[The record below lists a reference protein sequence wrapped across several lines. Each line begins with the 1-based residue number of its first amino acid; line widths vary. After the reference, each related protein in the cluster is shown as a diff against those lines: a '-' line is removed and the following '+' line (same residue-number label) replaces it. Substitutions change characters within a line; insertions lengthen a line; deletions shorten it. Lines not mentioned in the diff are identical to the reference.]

1 MSHLGE
7 RLTAL
12 VDGELGHDER
22 DRALAHL
29 AACEQCR
36 READTLRRLKSRLR
50 ALDDVATPTALIGR
64 LYGLDPGQ
72 NGPAGPR
79 ESRLGG
85 PGTREPTREPWPLPA
100 ATRPIAVV
108 PGVQA
113 VQAVPADRRRR
124 PGDNRPGGR
133 AVTRDGRPRVRYLV
147 AGAATLA
154 VLGVGAASFVAGT
167 DEQRLPQV
175 APAFDRFAVEHALIS
190 GEVPMTEPSPA
201 KP

>member
-1 MSHLGE
+1 
-7 RLTAL
+7 
-12 VDGELGHDER
+12 
-22 DRALAHL
+22 
-29 AACEQCR
+29 
-36 READTLRRLKSRLR
+36 
-50 ALDDVATPTALIGR
+50 
-64 LYGLDPGQ
+64 
-72 NGPAGPR
+72 
-79 ESRLGG
+79 
-85 PGTREPTREPWPLPA
+85 
-100 ATRPIAVV
+100 
-108 PGVQA
+108 
-113 VQAVPADRRRR
+113 
-124 PGDNRPGGR
+124 GDNRPGGR

>member
-29 AACEQCR
+29 ATCAQCR
-36 READTLRRLKSRLR
+36 AEADALRRLKGRLR
-50 ALDDVATPTALIGR
+50 ALDDTSAPTALIGR
-64 LYGLDPGQ
+64 LHGLDQRQG
-72 NGPAGPR
+72 GPAR
-79 ESRLGG
+79 TADSRLPATGG
-85 PGTREPTREPWPLPA
+85 REPWSSPTADTRSMAMLPLPA
-100 ATRPIAVV
+100 
-108 PGVQA
+108 GQ
-113 VQAVPADRRRR
+113 RRR
-124 PGDNRPGGR
+124 PDDNRPGGR
-133 AVTRDGRPRVRYLV
+133 TAARDRRPRVRYLV

-154 VLGVGAASFVAGT
+154 ALGVGAASFVVGA
-167 DEQRLPQV
+167 DEQRPPQV

-201 KP
+201 QP

>member
-29 AACEQCR
+29 AACEQCCS
-36 READTLRRLKSRLR
+36 EADNLRRLKSRLR
-50 ALDDVATPTALIGR
+50 DLEEVTAQPGLIGR
-64 LYGLDPGQ
+64 LYALDQAP
-72 NGPAGPR
+72 
-79 ESRLGG
+79 GG
-85 PGTREPTREPWPLPA
+85 PKEPGAPWLEGTGTGEPWPLPA
-100 ATRPIAVV
+100 AARSLLVA
-108 PGVQA
+108 
-113 VQAVPADRRRR
+113 PAGHRR
-124 PGDNRPGGR
+124 PGDNRPGARATAVPGR
-133 AVTRDGRPRVRYLV
+133 RRRERYLV

-154 VLGVGAASFVAGT
+154 VFGVGAASFVAGT

-201 KP
+201 RP

>member
-29 AACEQCR
+29 ATCEQCR
-36 READTLRRLKSRLR
+36 GEADTFRRLKSRLR
-50 ALDDVATPTALIGR
+50 ALDEVAASTDLMGR
-64 LYGLDPGQ
+64 LHALDQGQGGPTEPGALWPQ
-72 NGPAGPR
+72 GPR
-79 ESRLGG
+79 
-85 PGTREPTREPWPLPA
+85 TREPWPLPA
-100 ATRPIAVV
+100 AAWPPMAAV
-108 PGVQA
+108 GSGQ
-113 VQAVPADRRRR
+113 RRR
-124 PGDNRPGGR
+124 PGDNRPESR
-133 AVTRDGRPRVRYLV
+133 ATVRAQRPRVRYLV

-175 APAFDRFAVEHALIS
+175 APAFDRFAVEHALTS
-190 GEVPMTEPSPA
+190 GEVPMTEPSSA